1 MILLLTV
8 RIGRVRLRLFLLVRN
23 WFVNVEVVGGGRAG
37 VGFEEIG
44 VALLCLRGVGVGER
58 WVVAGVVFA

>member
-1 MILLLTV
+1 M
-8 RIGRVRLRLFLLVRN
+8 
-23 WFVNVEVVGGGRAG
+23 NVEAVGGGRAR

-44 VALLCLRGVGVGER
+44 VALLCLRGVGVGEG